1 MWEDRNTFSLS
12 GDSESTNADIATN
25 IRAQFNPA
33 DGCCSATAKKM
44 SAGSIYGAEKR
55 LKLTG
60 NVLCRAI
67 GRRPMYNLKVKP
79 EQVRCAQSC
88 APFFPVCTH
97 RRFSPISSSSQT
109 IVNAIHR
116 EEDFL
121 LFCPFPKLG
130 ESGFPNF
137 TLSPSF

>member
-1 MWEDRNTFSLS
+1 MWEDRNIFSLS
-12 GDSESTNADIATN
+12 GDSDITNFAETTLSG
-25 IRAQFNPA
+25 RFFNPA
-33 DGCCSATAKKM
+33 SGYVESPKKM
-44 SAGSIYGAEKR
+44 LAGSIYSAEKR

-88 APFFPVCTH
+88 APFFPVCVC
-97 RRFSPISSSSQT
+97 RRFLVKLSLVHRKRFLVIFPSS
-109 IVNAIHR
+109 N
-116 EEDFL
+116 
-121 LFCPFPKLG
+121 LG